1 MSTLRPVE
9 RTRREVLTASGGAA
23 AGVVLVR
30 VPGAHARETRRWR
43 RVKRA
48 DVVVIGA
55 GISGLT
61 AARRLVQA
69 GVKSV
74 VVLEANERV
83 GGRTMNL
90 DVAPGVITEGGDE
103 WVGPGQDHVLG
114 LIKELGLQTFKTY
127 IDGNTVYHYQGKR
140 SVFRGTV
147 PPLSASALAD
157 YVQLETQ
164 LEQMAAT
171 VPAEAPWTAPNAVE
185 WDATTF
191 GAWLDEHSLDAEAK
205 WLLTMAFTIEFG
217 EDPHEL
223 SLLRLLHAVGSSGG
237 IEHMISVTGGAQE
250 QRVVGGSWQISGAL
264 AKSLAR
270 RVILGS
276 PVSRIE
282 QRAGDV
288 LVVSERVTVRCKRVI
303 VALSPG
309 DADRIRFSPGLPG
322 RRQILQR
329 KWKNGTESKH
339 FLVYDTPFWRADGY
353 NGQAYSD
360 LALAPYVSDN
370 SPPDGS
376 VGILVTFMGT
386 AGEGPGLTWSDELL
400 NDPAARRTAF
410 IDAAVKLW
418 GPKAANPT
426 RYLEKDWS
434 HEPWI
439 KGCVSSRP
447 AGLMTRYGNA
457 SREVCG
463 RIHWAGTET
472 GIYLEGYMDGA
483 VSAGERAAKEVVD
496 AL

>member
-1 MSTLRPVE
+1 METTGLS
-9 RTRREVLTASGGAA
+9 RREALSAGGGTA
-23 AGVVLVR
+23 AGLLLGPVT
-30 VPGAHARETRRWR
+30 PAEARARRSR

-48 DVVVIGA
+48 DVVVVGA

-74 VVLEANERV
+74 VILEANARV
-83 GGRTMNL
+83 GGRTLNL
-90 DVAPGVITEGGDE
+90 DVAPGVVTEGGGE

-127 IDGNTVYHYQGKR
+127 IDGNTVYSYKGKR
-140 SVFRGTV
+140 QTFSGTI
-147 PPLSASALAD
+147 PPLGPAALAD
-157 YVQLETQ
+157 YVQLETM

-171 VPAEAPWTAPNAVE
+171 VPAETPWTAPNAIE

-191 GAWLDEHSLDAEAK
+191 GAWLDTHSADAEAK
-205 WLLTMAFTIEFG
+205 WLLTMAFTVEFG

-223 SLLRLLHAVGSSGG
+223 SLLRLLHAVATSGG

-250 QRVVGGSWQISGAL
+250 QRVVGGSQQISTAM
-264 AKSLAR
+264 AKRLGR

-276 PVSRIE
+276 PVSKIT
-282 QRAGDV
+282 QRASDV
-288 LVVSERVTVRCKRVI
+288 LVHSERITARCKRVI
-303 VALSPG
+303 VAMSPG
-309 DADRIRFSPGLPG
+309 DADRIHFAPGLPG
-322 RRQILQR
+322 RRQTLQR
-329 KWKNGTESKH
+329 KWKNGTESKL

-360 LALAPYVSDN
+360 IPIAPYVSDN

-386 AGEGPGLTWSDELL
+386 AGQGPGLTWSDEVL
-400 NDPAARRTAF
+400 NDPAARRAAF
-410 IDAAVKLW
+410 IDAAVQLW
-418 GPKAANPT
+418 GPKASHPT
-426 RYLEKDWS
+426 QYLEKDWS

-472 GIYLEGYMDGA
+472 GVFYEGYMDGA
-483 VSAGERAAKEVVD
+483 VSAGERAAKE
-496 AL
+496 ALGAL

>member
-1 MSTLRPVE
+1 METTGLS
-9 RTRREVLTASGGAA
+9 RREALSAGGGTA
-23 AGVVLVR
+23 AGLLLGPVT
-30 VPGAHARETRRWR
+30 PAEARARRSR

-48 DVVVIGA
+48 DVVGVGA

-83 GGRTMNL
+83 GGRTINL
-90 DVAPGVITEGGDE
+90 DVAPGVITEGGGE

-164 LEQMAAT
+164 LEQIAAT

-191 GAWLDEHSLDAEAK
+191 GAWLDEHSLDEEAK

-276 PVSRIE
+276 PVSEI
-282 QRAGDV
+282 
-288 LVVSERVTVRCKRVI
+288 
-303 VALSPG
+303 
-309 DADRIRFSPGLPG
+309 
-322 RRQILQR
+322 
-329 KWKNGTESKH
+329 
-339 FLVYDTPFWRADGY
+339 
-353 NGQAYSD
+353 
-360 LALAPYVSDN
+360 
-370 SPPDGS
+370 
-376 VGILVTFMGT
+376 
-386 AGEGPGLTWSDELL
+386 
-400 NDPAARRTAF
+400 
-410 IDAAVKLW
+410 
-418 GPKAANPT
+418 
-426 RYLEKDWS
+426 
-434 HEPWI
+434 
-439 KGCVSSRP
+439 
-447 AGLMTRYGNA
+447 
-457 SREVCG
+457 
-463 RIHWAGTET
+463 
-472 GIYLEGYMDGA
+472 
-483 VSAGERAAKEVVD
+483 
-496 AL
+496 